1 MKYVFI
7 FFLSFVV
14 VFFGINPVA
23 FRIHN
28 GQTLVDFG
36 HSEVSGFNE
45 GVNKKQFK
53 LEKNMV

>member
-1 MKYVFI
+1 MFSY